1 MNPSAIDDSA
11 TEWVAIPP
19 GAIQLDPPLPA
30 TASDRELAIAALRQQ
45 LADRSLDLPF
55 GPETDPADPDRLLA
69 VNHLAVQLLC
79 TAMGAESVAVPL
91 GPWSSAATA
100 PQLLLLATVEEE
112 NGWVHLAGA
121 LTATE
126 VLALAPRGLASD
138 DSLLLPV
145 SAFPGGLARFLRLV
159 RLMDPAAL
167 PRLTYPSRTT
177 PSPTTLAG
185 LMERAVAVW
194 DWLGDRLDERLAALG
209 GTLLQPAAVAVRSQ
223 ADLPPG
229 SPAGLQLDFGLREE
243 ALVFDEAAL
252 AAPERLRLVIALA
265 GSQPGSE
272 GLTISLRCQQRG
284 VPLPDG
290 LRLTLRQGEH
300 EHTLTSQDSLALE
313 LNVPGGEELI
323 TLSLSFQDGS
333 PVTLPPFSL
342 LPPNQP

>member
-1 MNPSAIDDSA
+1 MNPSDIDDSA

-19 GAIQLDPPLPA
+19 EAIQLDPPLPA
-30 TASDRELAIAALRQQ
+30 TASDRELAIAALRQE

-55 GPETDPADPDRLLA
+55 GPQLDPADPDRLLA
-69 VNHLAVQLLC
+69 VNHLAVQLVC

-91 GPWSSAATA
+91 GPWRTATTA
-100 PQLLLLATVEEE
+100 PQLLLLATVEDE
-112 NGWVHLAGA
+112 NGWVHLAGS
-121 LTATE
+121 LTARE
-126 VLALAPRGLASD
+126 VLALAPRGQD
-138 DSLLLPV
+138 DGDSLLLPV

-167 PRLTYPSRTT
+167 PRLAYPS
-177 PSPTTLAG
+177 PITLAG
-185 LMERAVAVW
+185 LTERAVAVW
-194 DWLGDRLDERLAALG
+194 DWLGDRLDERLVALG
-209 GTLLQPAAVAVRSQ
+209 GTLLQPAAVAVRSP

-243 ALVFDEAAL
+243 ALVFGEAAL

-272 GLTISLRCQQRG
+272 GLTLSLRCQERG

-290 LRLTLRQGEH
+290 LRLSLRQGDR

-313 LNVPGGEELI
+313 LSVPGGEELI
-323 TLSLSFQDGS
+323 TLSLSFQSGS
-333 PVTLPPFSL
+333 PVTLPAFTL
-342 LPPNQP
+342 LPPNQL

>member
-1 MNPSAIDDSA
+1 MNPSDIDDSA

-19 GAIQLDPPLPA
+19 EAIQLDPPLPA
-30 TASDRELAIAALRQQ
+30 TASDRELAIAALRQE

-55 GPETDPADPDRLLA
+55 GPQLDPADPDRLLA
-69 VNHLAVQLLC
+69 VNHLAVQLVC
-79 TAMGAESVAVPL
+79 SAMGAESVAVPL
-91 GPWSSAATA
+91 GPWRTATTA
-100 PQLLLLATVEEE
+100 PQLLLLATVEDE
-112 NGWVHLAGA
+112 NGWVHLAGS
-121 LTATE
+121 LTARE
-126 VLALAPRGLASD
+126 VLALAPRGQD
-138 DSLLLPV
+138 DGDSLLLPV

-159 RLMDPAAL
+159 RLMDPVAL
-167 PRLTYPSRTT
+167 PRLAYPS
-177 PSPTTLAG
+177 PITLAG
-185 LMERAVAVW
+185 LTERAVAVW
-194 DWLGDRLDERLAALG
+194 DWLGDRLDERLVALG

-243 ALVFDEAAL
+243 ALVFGEAAL

-272 GLTISLRCQQRG
+272 GLTLSLRCQERG

-290 LRLTLRQGEH
+290 LRLSLRQGDR

-313 LNVPGGEELI
+313 LSVPGGEELI
-323 TLSLSFQDGS
+323 TLSLSFQSGS
-333 PVTLPPFSL
+333 PVTLPAFTL

>member
-1 MNPSAIDDSA
+1 MNPSDIDDSA

-19 GAIQLDPPLPA
+19 EAIQLDPPLPA
-30 TASDRELAIAALRQQ
+30 TASDRELAIAALRQE

-55 GPETDPADPDRLLA
+55 GPQLDPADPDRLLA
-69 VNHLAVQLLC
+69 VNHLAVQLVC
-79 TAMGAESVAVPL
+79 SAMGAESVAVPL
-91 GPWSSAATA
+91 GPWRTEATA
-100 PQLLLLATVEEE
+100 PQLLLLATVEDE
-112 NGWVHLAGA
+112 NGWVHLAGS
-121 LTATE
+121 LTAKE
-126 VLALAPRGLASD
+126 VLALAPRGQD
-138 DSLLLPV
+138 DGDSLLLPV

-159 RLMDPAAL
+159 RLMDPVAL
-167 PRLTYPSRTT
+167 PRLAYPS
-177 PSPTTLAG
+177 PITLAG
-185 LMERAVAVW
+185 LTERAVAVW
-194 DWLGDRLDERLAALG
+194 DWLGDRLDERLVALG

-243 ALVFDEAAL
+243 ALVFGEAAL

-272 GLTISLRCQQRG
+272 GLTLSLRCQERG

-290 LRLTLRQGEH
+290 LRLSLRQGDR

-313 LNVPGGEELI
+313 LSVPGGEELI
-323 TLSLSFQDGS
+323 TLSLSFQSGS
-333 PVTLPPFSL
+333 PVTLPAFTL